1 MRMFPD
7 LTFSDNNYKF
17 IVPNMADNSLPLS
30 IGIDVS
36 KASLDICFLYNLTDK
51 TRGSEFIKISNN
63 PNGWKALVDILLSKK
78 VSSDTPIVC
87 ESTGGYHIGV
97 AMSLKKGGYLI
108 KVVNPLVASSYSKMD
123 VRKTKTDR
131 IDSLKLARLA
141 IDRSDIPVFDL
152 TSSEISSKKVLKL
165 KSHYQKM
172 RQSLKNVLHSLTD
185 QTISSIC
192 DLTEEVETVRDTI
205 DHIDGVIKELEIK
218 MMNNEKMRETIKTT
232 GHIAGVSDTSLGAI
246 ATHLGN
252 IDKFQS
258 AKQVV
263 AYAGLDP
270 STFQSGTSVNGKS
283 RISKRGSTG
292 LRRSLFQIAWGLVMH
307 NEDFKAYYQ
316 KKRAEGKH
324 YYTCLIA
331 VARRFLIRLYTVL
344 KNRTKYIDPIPKVAK
359 CT

>member
-1 MRMFPD
+1 
-7 LTFSDNNYKF
+7 
-17 IVPNMADNSLPLS
+17 MADNSPVLLS

-36 KASLDICFLYNLTDK
+36 KASLDICFLYNLMDK
-51 TRGSEFIKISNN
+51 TRGNEFTKIPNN
-63 PNGWKALVDILLSKK
+63 LNGWKSLIDLISSKK
-78 VSSDTPIVC
+78 VCKDTPLVC

-141 IDRSDIPVFDL
+141 IDRSDIPAFDL

-185 QTISSIC
+185 ETIASMC
-192 DLTEEVETVRDTI
+192 DLTSEAETVQNTI
-205 DHIDGVIKELEIK
+205 NHIDGVIKEFDTK
-218 MMNNEKMRETIKTT
+218 MMSNEKVKEVIKTT
-232 GHIAGVSDTSLGAI
+232 GHITGVSDTSLGTI

-252 IDKFQS
+252 IDKFES

-270 STFQSGTSVNGKS
+270 SVFQSGTSVNGKS
-283 RISKRGSTG
+283 RISKRGSSG
-292 LRRSLFQIAWGLVMH
+292 LRRSLYLTAWGLVMH

-316 KKRAEGKH
+316 KKRSEGKH

-331 VARRFLIRLYTVL
+331 VARRFLVRLYTVL
-344 KNRTKYIDPIPKVAK
+344 KNRTKYIDPAPKLAK
-359 CT
+359 CS